1 MTTPFKPAAAPPP
14 VSPIARHPA
23 LPHGHGPA
31 SAAAPKERRLTTVSL
46 RWILIFALTTL
57 GIAPIAFYMISF
69 VPKARAKIESDT
81 RVKQA
86 QTAPSATALIDS
98 SLAGQERD
106 LRQIAAV
113 FAMYNGRADR
123 KAKVAELLTNQFLS
137 RSLTQKMPYLAY
149 LDENGSRLF
158 EARPQ
163 GAQSGLSQNPALAAA
178 LDSLQ
183 TGGAGNF
190 TDKRIVKAGRDGYR
204 LIRTPIRSGSD
215 SESQA
220 GSLIGLFDLSDLSA
234 TLSEQ
239 FQGGDMGFA
248 LILKNGDVLLHG
260 GGAVATTIGESLKDD
275 PLFTHFRAAD
285 GSLPRGVLN
294 VRDLERTA
302 ASGSQKLLVTYAP
315 TGTGDLG
322 LIILSDQRYIFK
334 ETDELQQKLLW
345 LGGFIALIAILT
357 GLILAQIV
365 LGPVNSLQIAARTI
379 AGGDFNAPVPRS
391 LFSELDELGGNFRH
405 MEGEVQRL
413 IGDLSVAAD
422 TNKKLFI
429 GTVRAIANALDAKDP
444 YTRGHSE
451 RVARY
456 AKVLAQ
462 EHGLPA
468 VQVELCE
475 ISALLHDIGKVGVED
490 AILRKPAALTD
501 AEFEIMKQHPGR
513 GSQILGAIAEM
524 KDIIPGVRGHHERWS
539 GGGYPDN
546 LAGEKIAIQARLVS
560 VADTLDAMTTER
572 PYQKAMSM
580 TVSAA
585 RINLLA
591 GKSFDPAV
599 VESFN
604 RAYQKGLFTATV
616 NEKKLIIPKNRPQ
629 VA

>member
-1 MTTPFKPAAAPPP
+1 MITPLKPVAAPPP
-14 VSPIARHPA
+14 ASPIAPRPA
-23 LPHGHGPA
+23 GLPGVATP
-31 SAAAPKERRLTTVSL
+31 AAPKERKLTTVSL
-46 RWILIFALTTL
+46 RWILIFALTGL
-57 GIAPIAFYMISF
+57 GIAPIAVYVMYF
-69 VPKARAKIESDT
+69 VPKARDKITNDT
-81 RVKQA
+81 RERQT
-86 QTAPSATALIDS
+86 QTAPAATALIDS

-106 LRQIAAV
+106 LRQIASV

-123 KAKVAELLTNQFLS
+123 KEKVGELLTNQFLN
-137 RSLTQKMPYLAY
+137 RSLTPKMPYLAY

-158 EARPQ
+158 EAHPQ
-163 GAQSGLSQNPALAAA
+163 GAQSGLSHDPALAAA

-183 TGGAGNF
+183 AGASGNF
-190 TDKRIVKAGRDGYR
+190 ADARIVKAGADGYR
-204 LIRTPIRSGSD
+204 LIRTPIRSGMSG
-215 SESQA
+215 ESQA

-248 LILKNGDVLLHG
+248 LILKNGDVLMHG
-260 GGAVATTIGESLKDD
+260 GGAVATTIGESLHDD
-275 PLFTHFRAAD
+275 PLYTRFRAVD
-285 GSLPRGVLN
+285 GTLPHGPMN
-294 VRDLERTA
+294 VRDLART
-302 ASGSQKLLVTYAP
+302 GILGPQKLLVTYAP
-315 TGTGDLG
+315 TRTGDVG
-322 LIILSDQRYIFK
+322 LIILSDQKYIFK
-334 ETDELQQKLLW
+334 ETDDLQLNLLR
-345 LGGFIALIAILT
+345 LGGLIALIAIVT

-379 AGGDFNAPVPRS
+379 AGGDFNAKVPRS
-391 LFSELDELGGNFRH
+391 PFTELDELGGNFRH
-405 MEGEVQRL
+405 MEGEVMRL
-413 IGDLSVAAD
+413 IGDLSVAAE
-422 TNKKLFI
+422 TNKNLFI

-456 AKVLAQ
+456 AKVLAL

-468 VQVELCE
+468 VEVELCE

-501 AEFEIMKQHPGR
+501 AEFEIMKLHPGR

-524 KDIIPGVRGHHERWS
+524 KNIIPGVRGHHERWS

-585 RINLLA
+585 RINQLA

-599 VESFN
+599 VETFN